1 MNGGNGGIGN
11 QPDRFF
17 TGGVSGNGGQGNF
30 NVSNNGTAANRLR
43 NIDCIA
49 IEMQVD
55 GPVTMTSTVQNN
67 FINANSA
74 VGCAGIAVGTDDPN
88 DLGAGTHSD
97 ADLEQQ
103 RHGHRRARHLRRS
116 SATRAAR

>member
-1 MNGGNGGIGN
+1 M
-11 QPDRFF
+11 D
-17 TGGVSGNGGQGNF
+17 VGQGNF
-30 NVSNNGTAANRLR
+30 NISNNGTAANRIR

-49 IEMQVD
+49 IEVQAD

-88 DLGAGTHSD
+88 GHGRRHPHH
-97 ADLEQQ
+97 ADLRQQ
-103 RHGHRRARHLRRS
+103 RDGH
-116 SATRAAR
+116 